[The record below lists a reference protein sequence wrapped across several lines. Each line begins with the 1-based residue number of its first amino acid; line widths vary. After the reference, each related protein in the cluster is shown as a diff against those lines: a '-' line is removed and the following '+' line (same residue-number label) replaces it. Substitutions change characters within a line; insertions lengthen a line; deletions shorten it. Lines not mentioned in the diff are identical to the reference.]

1 MPPLAGKSVN
11 VTFGD
16 GAFVT
21 GTTDMNGQVNVTHT
35 YAAAG
40 SYPVAATFAGTDP
53 LYFREGACS
62 SSLWASLSLT

>member
-1 MPPLAGKSVN
+1 VT

-16 GAFVT
+16 GALVT

-40 SYPVAATFAGTDP
+40 SYPVAASFTGEDLGLMVHASHP
-53 LYFREGACS
+53 S
-62 SSLWASLSLT
+62 SARWGD